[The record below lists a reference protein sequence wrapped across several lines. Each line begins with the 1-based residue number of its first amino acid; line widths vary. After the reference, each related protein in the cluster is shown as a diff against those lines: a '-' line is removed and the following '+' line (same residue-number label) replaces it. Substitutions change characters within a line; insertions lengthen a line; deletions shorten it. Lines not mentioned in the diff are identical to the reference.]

1 MICFDH
7 PHPFFSHMSHFPFF
21 PDMSL
26 RFFVVVCSSSSLCFS
41 HPTPCLPIWQQFL
54 FFLYCRISILC
65 FCVYPFSA
73 FLLEQKSTKG
83 MTSFDA
89 LEAIQT
95 DSAEVTL
102 RVASADLQP
111 RDVSL
116 RRAYTT
122 KNPVKYKLV
131 NTFFFGEWAHF
142 SHVSNPAF
150 CHLARF
156 NSPKMEKNR

>member
-1 MICFDH
+1 
-7 PHPFFSHMSHFPFF
+7 
-21 PDMSL
+21 
-26 RFFVVVCSSSSLCFS
+26 
-41 HPTPCLPIWQQFL
+41 
-54 FFLYCRISILC
+54 
-65 FCVYPFSA
+65 
-73 FLLEQKSTKG
+73 

-131 NTFFFGEWAHF
+131 KTFFFGEW
-142 SHVSNPAF
+142 PI
-150 CHLARF
+150 
-156 NSPKMEKNR
+156 SPICRTPFVPSRTI

>member
-1 MICFDH
+1 M
-7 PHPFFSHMSHFPFF
+7 
-21 PDMSL
+21 
-26 RFFVVVCSSSSLCFS
+26 
-41 HPTPCLPIWQQFL
+41 
-54 FFLYCRISILC
+54 
-65 FCVYPFSA
+65 
-73 FLLEQKSTKG
+73 LEQKSTKG